1 MQHNSSKSFLFT
13 LLTLPLLLS
22 GCLDEDTQPQPEQS
36 VKGRVVLNI
45 ADMGGYVDVQTRTA
59 QPLPSEQYVNY
70 TYTLAGNSLITG
82 DPVNLTDRP
91 LTELFGASPM
101 EVEAGTYTL
110 TVKGNATMKEASETG
125 NGTPYYEGTSVD
137 NSGQE
142 TTFDIHVEETT
153 NVSVLLKPSNAKL
166 TIVEDGTFSSKY
178 GNATFTVGTREINLS
193 STPTVAYFP
202 VGAVSYTIT
211 APALS
216 GSHVTD
222 ISGATGSITVEAGKA
237 YTLTLSA
244 NPVTGELIPVV
255 SGTHTGEFD

>member
-13 LLTLPLLLS
+13 LLALPLLLS
-22 GCLDEDTQPQPEQS
+22 GCLNEDTQPQPEQS
-36 VKGRVVLNI
+36 VMGRFVLNI
-45 ADMGGYVDVQTRTA
+45 ADMGGYVDVQTRTT

-70 TYTLAGNSLITG
+70 TYTLSGISFITG
-82 DPVNLTDRP
+82 NPVNLANRP
-91 LTELFGASPM
+91 LSELFGATPM

-153 NVSVLLKPSNAKL
+153 NVSALLKPKNAKL
-166 TIVEDGTFSSKY
+166 TIEIDATFSAKY
-178 GNATFTVGTREINLS
+178 GNATFTVGSRVINLS
-193 STPTVAYFP
+193 STSTVAYFP

-222 ISGATGSITVEAGKA
+222 ISEAAGSITVEAGKA

-244 NPVTGELIPVV
+244 NPVTGELIPIV
-255 SGTHTGEFD
+255 SGSHNGKFD

>member
-1 MQHNSSKSFLFT
+1 M
-13 LLTLPLLLS
+13 
-22 GCLDEDTQPQPEQS
+22 
-36 VKGRVVLNI
+36 GRFVLNI
-45 ADMGGYVDVQTRTA
+45 ADMGGYVDVQTRTT

-70 TYTLAGNSLITG
+70 TYTLSGISFITG
-82 DPVNLTDRP
+82 NPVNLANRP
-91 LTELFGASPM
+91 LSELFGATPM

-153 NVSVLLKPSNAKL
+153 NVSALLKPKNVKL
-166 TIVEDGTFSSKY
+166 TIVYDDDGDATARDTFAELY
-178 GNATFTVGTREINLS
+178 GSGTFTVGTRTVNLTS
-193 STPTVAYFP
+193 GSTVAYFP
-202 VGAVSYTIT
+202 VGAGTVNYTLA

-222 ISGATGSITVEAGKA
+222 ISEATGSITVEAGKA
-237 YTLTLSA
+237 YTLTLKA
-244 NPVTGELIPVV
+244 DPVSGELIPVV
-255 SGTHTGEFD
+255 SGTHTGKFD